1 MLEKTRQFVA
11 QHENCFDRNLSIGH
25 VSGSSWVVNPTFSH
39 VLLLHHRKLDLWLQ
53 PGGHADGDTDILRV
67 ILNETSEETGLALEH
82 IVLLS
87 ENIFDIDVHTVHD
100 SAHDHRHTHYDIRF
114 LVEIDDT
121 LAVPGNNES
130 HQISWV
136 SLENVA
142 RFNKALSLHRLVRK
156 TNRLARLQQSSFELS
171 F

>member
-67 ILNETSEETGLALEH
+67 ILNETSEETGSTRAYCFTQRKH
-82 IVLLS
+82 I
-87 ENIFDIDVHTVHD
+87 
-100 SAHDHRHTHYDIRF
+100 
-114 LVEIDDT
+114 
-121 LAVPGNNES
+121 
-130 HQISWV
+130 
-136 SLENVA
+136 
-142 RFNKALSLHRLVRK
+142 
-156 TNRLARLQQSSFELS
+156 
-171 F
+171 